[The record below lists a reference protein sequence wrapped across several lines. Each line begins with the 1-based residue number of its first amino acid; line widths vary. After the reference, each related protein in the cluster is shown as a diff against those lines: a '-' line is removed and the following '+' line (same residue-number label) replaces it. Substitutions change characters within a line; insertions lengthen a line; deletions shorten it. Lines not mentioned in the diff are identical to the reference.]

1 MKKTHLLLML
11 ALCATL
17 LASCSA
23 GEPDVTQTQPV
34 PSISPTNTPDE
45 NTVLPGL
52 DDDIILPDGG
62 RNDSTTREAT
72 GVTSMDK
79 ARRVI
84 EQLEEELERLSEVKE
99 AHVIIA
105 GHKAAV
111 ALTFDDGHHAELTPQ
126 VLDVLKRYDA
136 QACFFL
142 VGERI
147 DPGLLRRMDA
157 EGHIVGNHTFSHKG
171 TGPFAPVRSMV
182 TDARRTDDA
191 IAGTL
196 HRRPKLFRP
205 PFGVTNPMIGG
216 MVRRMGYTVIGWS
229 IRSLD
234 TLAGPRSKVVERI
247 RRQLHDGAIILLHDN
262 RTGSPQL
269 AELVLRMLAQEG
281 YEVVRVDKLLN
292 IHAYDNEN

>member
-34 PSISPTNTPDE
+34 PPISPTNTPDE

-111 ALTFDDGHHAELTPQ
+111 ALTFDDQYKAGIDDRFRKI
-126 VLDVLKRYDA
+126 VR
-136 QACFFL
+136 
-142 VGERI
+142 ERI
-147 DPGLLRRMDA
+147 DGVIGGIDTVALTTDKTVMDA
-157 EGHIVGNHTFSHKG
+157 LEALQDRLDSVSDM
-171 TGPFAPVRSMV
+171 S
-182 TDARRTDDA
+182 
-191 IAGTL
+191 
-196 HRRPKLFRP
+196 
-205 PFGVTNPMIGG
+205 
-216 MVRRMGYTVIGWS
+216 
-229 IRSLD
+229 SL
-234 TLAGPRSKVVERI
+234 
-247 RRQLHDGAIILLHDN
+247 Q
-262 RTGSPQL
+262 
-269 AELVLRMLAQEG
+269 AEL
-281 YEVVRVDKLLN
+281 DKILETMN
-292 IHAYDNEN
+292 AASRAKA

>member
-62 RNDSTTREAT
+62 MNDSTTREAT

-111 ALTFDDGHHAELTPQ
+111 ALTFDDQYKAGIDDRFRKI
-126 VLDVLKRYDA
+126 VR
-136 QACFFL
+136 
-142 VGERI
+142 ERI
-147 DPGLLRRMDA
+147 NEMDVNETEKLIFQVMDKELKAIVWLGALLGLL
-157 EGHIVGNHTFSHKG
+157 
-171 TGPFAPVRSMV
+171 
-182 TDARRTDDA
+182 
-191 IAGTL
+191 
-196 HRRPKLFRP
+196 
-205 PFGVTNPMIGG
+205 
-216 MVRRMGYTVIGWS
+216 MGS
-229 IRSLD
+229 IN
-234 TLAGPRSKVVERI
+234 
-247 RRQLHDGAIILLHDN
+247 ILIY
-262 RTGSPQL
+262 P
-269 AELVLRMLAQEG
+269 
-281 YEVVRVDKLLN
+281 
-292 IHAYDNEN
+292 

>member
-1 MKKTHLLLML
+1 ML

-111 ALTFDDGHHAELTPQ
+111 ALTFDDQYKAGIDDRFRKI
-126 VLDVLKRYDA
+126 VR
-136 QACFFL
+136 
-142 VGERI
+142 ERI
-147 DPGLLRRMDA
+147 DGVIGGIDTVALTTDKTVMDA
-157 EGHIVGNHTFSHKG
+157 LEALQDRLDSVSDMSSLQAELDKILETMNAVPKHNAAEQPPRTKRTFS
-171 TGPFAPVRSMV
+171 VWN
-182 TDARRTDDA
+182 A
-191 IAGTL
+191 IAEKTRFL
-196 HRRPKLFRP
+196 L
-205 PFGVTNPMIGG
+205 ISSDGG
-216 MVRRMGYTVIGWS
+216 HS
-229 IRSLD
+229 ASACNHFQRSF
-234 TLAGPRSKVVERI
+234 ASS
-247 RRQLHDGAIILLHDN
+247 GA
-262 RTGSPQL
+262 S
-269 AELVLRMLAQEG
+269 
-281 YEVVRVDKLLN
+281 
-292 IHAYDNEN
+292 

>member
-84 EQLEEELERLSEVKE
+84 EQLEEELERLSEVEE
-99 AHVIIA
+99 AHVSIA

-111 ALTFDDGHHAELTPQ
+111 ALTFDDQYKAGIDDRFRKIVRERIDGVIGGIDTVALTTDKTVMDALGALQERLGRGRGMSSLHAELDKILETMSAASRA
-126 VLDVLKRYDA
+126 KAYRGGA
-136 QACFFL
+136 A
-142 VGERI
+142 
-147 DPGLLRRMDA
+147 
-157 EGHIVGNHTFSHKG
+157 
-171 TGPFAPVRSMV
+171 APNE
-182 TDARRTDDA
+182 AY
-191 IAGTL
+191 
-196 HRRPKLFRP
+196 LFRVECNRGKDTFP
-205 PFGVTNPMIGG
+205 SDF
-216 MVRRMGYTVIGWS
+216 VRRRAFRLG
-229 IRSLD
+229 LQPFP
-234 TLAGPRSKVVERI
+234 A
-247 RRQLHDGAIILLHDN
+247 
-262 RTGSPQL
+262 
-269 AELVLRMLAQEG
+269 
-281 YEVVRVDKLLN
+281 
-292 IHAYDNEN
+292 

>member
-62 RNDSTTREAT
+62 MNDSTTREAT

-84 EQLEEELERLSEVKE
+84 EQLEEELERLSEVEE

-111 ALTFDDGHHAELTPQ
+111 ALTFDDQYKAGIDDRFRKI
-126 VLDVLKRYDA
+126 VR
-136 QACFFL
+136 
-142 VGERI
+142 ERI
-147 DPGLLRRMDA
+147 DGVIGGIDTVALTTDKTVMDA
-157 EGHIVGNHTFSHKG
+157 LEALQDRLDSVSDM
-171 TGPFAPVRSMV
+171 S
-182 TDARRTDDA
+182 
-191 IAGTL
+191 
-196 HRRPKLFRP
+196 
-205 PFGVTNPMIGG
+205 
-216 MVRRMGYTVIGWS
+216 
-229 IRSLD
+229 SL
-234 TLAGPRSKVVERI
+234 
-247 RRQLHDGAIILLHDN
+247 Q
-262 RTGSPQL
+262 
-269 AELVLRMLAQEG
+269 AEL
-281 YEVVRVDKLLN
+281 DKILETMN
-292 IHAYDNEN
+292 AASRAKAGFHQTASVI

>member
-34 PSISPTNTPDE
+34 PSISPTHTPDE

-62 RNDSTTREAT
+62 MNDSTTREAT

-84 EQLEEELERLSEVKE
+84 EQLEEELERLSEVEE

-111 ALTFDDGHHAELTPQ
+111 ALTFDDQYKAGIDDRFRKI
-126 VLDVLKRYDA
+126 VR
-136 QACFFL
+136 
-142 VGERI
+142 ERI
-147 DPGLLRRMDA
+147 DGVIGGIDTVALTTDKTVMDA
-157 EGHIVGNHTFSHKG
+157 LEALQDRLDSVSDM
-171 TGPFAPVRSMV
+171 S
-182 TDARRTDDA
+182 
-191 IAGTL
+191 
-196 HRRPKLFRP
+196 
-205 PFGVTNPMIGG
+205 
-216 MVRRMGYTVIGWS
+216 
-229 IRSLD
+229 SL
-234 TLAGPRSKVVERI
+234 
-247 RRQLHDGAIILLHDN
+247 Q
-262 RTGSPQL
+262 
-269 AELVLRMLAQEG
+269 AEL
-281 YEVVRVDKLLN
+281 DKILETMN
-292 IHAYDNEN
+292 AASRAKA

>member
-111 ALTFDDGHHAELTPQ
+111 ALTFDDQYKAGIDDRFRKI
-126 VLDVLKRYDA
+126 VR
-136 QACFFL
+136 
-142 VGERI
+142 ERI
-147 DPGLLRRMDA
+147 DGVIGGIDTVALTTDKTVMDA
-157 EGHIVGNHTFSHKG
+157 LEALQDRLDSVSDVVPASGAGQDSRNDERREPCQSITRRSSRPERSV
-171 TGPFAPVRSMV
+171 PFPC
-182 TDARRTDDA
+182 
-191 IAGTL
+191 
-196 HRRPKLFRP
+196 
-205 PFGVTNPMIGG
+205 G
-216 MVRRMGYTVIGWS
+216 MQSRKRHVS
-229 IRSLD
+229 F
-234 TLAGPRSKVVERI
+234 
-247 RRQLHDGAIILLHDN
+247 
-262 RTGSPQL
+262 
-269 AELVLRMLAQEG
+269 
-281 YEVVRVDKLLN
+281 
-292 IHAYDNEN
+292 

>member
-23 GEPDVTQTQPV
+23 GEPDVTQPQPV

-62 RNDSTTREAT
+62 RNDSMTREAT

-111 ALTFDDGHHAELTPQ
+111 ALTFDDQYKAGIDDRFRKI
-126 VLDVLKRYDA
+126 VR
-136 QACFFL
+136 
-142 VGERI
+142 ERI
-147 DPGLLRRMDA
+147 DTVALTTDKTVMDA
-157 EGHIVGNHTFSHKG
+157 LEALQDRLDSVSDM
-171 TGPFAPVRSMV
+171 S
-182 TDARRTDDA
+182 
-191 IAGTL
+191 
-196 HRRPKLFRP
+196 
-205 PFGVTNPMIGG
+205 
-216 MVRRMGYTVIGWS
+216 
-229 IRSLD
+229 SL
-234 TLAGPRSKVVERI
+234 
-247 RRQLHDGAIILLHDN
+247 Q
-262 RTGSPQL
+262 
-269 AELVLRMLAQEG
+269 AEL
-281 YEVVRVDKLLN
+281 DKILETMN
-292 IHAYDNEN
+292 AASRAKA

>member
-23 GEPDVTQTQPV
+23 GEPDVTQTRPV
-34 PSISPTNTPDE
+34 PSISPTNMPDE

-62 RNDSTTREAT
+62 MNDTTTREAT

-111 ALTFDDGHHAELTPQ
+111 DDQYKAGIDDRFRKI
-126 VLDVLKRYDA
+126 VR
-136 QACFFL
+136 
-142 VGERI
+142 ERI
-147 DPGLLRRMDA
+147 DGVIGGIDTVALTTDKTVMDA
-157 EGHIVGNHTFSHKG
+157 LEALQDRLDSVSDM
-171 TGPFAPVRSMV
+171 S
-182 TDARRTDDA
+182 
-191 IAGTL
+191 
-196 HRRPKLFRP
+196 
-205 PFGVTNPMIGG
+205 
-216 MVRRMGYTVIGWS
+216 
-229 IRSLD
+229 SL
-234 TLAGPRSKVVERI
+234 
-247 RRQLHDGAIILLHDN
+247 Q
-262 RTGSPQL
+262 
-269 AELVLRMLAQEG
+269 AEL
-281 YEVVRVDKLLN
+281 DKILETMN
-292 IHAYDNEN
+292 AASRAKA

>member
-23 GEPDVTQTQPV
+23 GEPDATQTQPV
-34 PSISPTNTPDE
+34 PSINPTNMPNE

-62 RNDSTTREAT
+62 MNDSTTREAT

-111 ALTFDDGHHAELTPQ
+111 ALTFDDQYKAGIDDRFRKI
-126 VLDVLKRYDA
+126 VR
-136 QACFFL
+136 
-142 VGERI
+142 ERI
-147 DPGLLRRMDA
+147 DGVIGGIDTVALTTDKTVMDA
-157 EGHIVGNHTFSHKG
+157 LEALQDRLDSVSDM
-171 TGPFAPVRSMV
+171 S
-182 TDARRTDDA
+182 
-191 IAGTL
+191 
-196 HRRPKLFRP
+196 
-205 PFGVTNPMIGG
+205 
-216 MVRRMGYTVIGWS
+216 
-229 IRSLD
+229 SL
-234 TLAGPRSKVVERI
+234 
-247 RRQLHDGAIILLHDN
+247 Q
-262 RTGSPQL
+262 
-269 AELVLRMLAQEG
+269 AEL
-281 YEVVRVDKLLN
+281 DKILETMN
-292 IHAYDNEN
+292 AASRAKA

>member
-34 PSISPTNTPDE
+34 PSISPTNMPDE

-62 RNDSTTREAT
+62 MNDSTTREAT

-84 EQLEEELERLSEVKE
+84 EQLEEELERLSEVEE

-111 ALTFDDGHHAELTPQ
+111 ALAFDDQYKAGIDDRFRKI
-126 VLDVLKRYDA
+126 VR
-136 QACFFL
+136 
-142 VGERI
+142 ERI
-147 DPGLLRRMDA
+147 DGVIGGIDTVALTTDKTVMDA
-157 EGHIVGNHTFSHKG
+157 LEALQDRLDSVSDM
-171 TGPFAPVRSMV
+171 S
-182 TDARRTDDA
+182 
-191 IAGTL
+191 
-196 HRRPKLFRP
+196 
-205 PFGVTNPMIGG
+205 
-216 MVRRMGYTVIGWS
+216 
-229 IRSLD
+229 SL
-234 TLAGPRSKVVERI
+234 
-247 RRQLHDGAIILLHDN
+247 Q
-262 RTGSPQL
+262 
-269 AELVLRMLAQEG
+269 AELDLSL
-281 YEVVRVDKLLN
+281 
-292 IHAYDNEN
+292 IHI

>member
-111 ALTFDDGHHAELTPQ
+111 ALTFDDQYKAGIDDRFRKI
-126 VLDVLKRYDA
+126 VR
-136 QACFFL
+136 
-142 VGERI
+142 ERI
-147 DPGLLRRMDA
+147 DGVIGGIDTVALTTDKTVMDA
-157 EGHIVGNHTFSHKG
+157 LEALQDRLDSVSDM
-171 TGPFAPVRSMV
+171 S
-182 TDARRTDDA
+182 
-191 IAGTL
+191 
-196 HRRPKLFRP
+196 
-205 PFGVTNPMIGG
+205 
-216 MVRRMGYTVIGWS
+216 
-229 IRSLD
+229 SL
-234 TLAGPRSKVVERI
+234 
-247 RRQLHDGAIILLHDN
+247 Q
-262 RTGSPQL
+262 
-269 AELVLRMLAQEG
+269 AEL
-281 YEVVRVDKLLN
+281 DKILETMN
-292 IHAYDNEN
+292 AASRAKHNAAEQPPERSVPFPCGMQSRKRHVSF

>member
-79 ARRVI
+79 ARHVI

-111 ALTFDDGHHAELTPQ
+111 ALTFDDQYKAGIDDRFRKI
-126 VLDVLKRYDA
+126 VR
-136 QACFFL
+136 
-142 VGERI
+142 ERI
-147 DPGLLRRMDA
+147 DGVIGGIDTVALTTDKTVMDA
-157 EGHIVGNHTFSHKG
+157 LEALQDRLDSVSDM
-171 TGPFAPVRSMV
+171 S
-182 TDARRTDDA
+182 
-191 IAGTL
+191 
-196 HRRPKLFRP
+196 
-205 PFGVTNPMIGG
+205 
-216 MVRRMGYTVIGWS
+216 
-229 IRSLD
+229 SL
-234 TLAGPRSKVVERI
+234 
-247 RRQLHDGAIILLHDN
+247 Q
-262 RTGSPQL
+262 
-269 AELVLRMLAQEG
+269 AEL
-281 YEVVRVDKLLN
+281 DKILETM
-292 IHAYDNEN
+292 HAASRAKA

>member
-111 ALTFDDGHHAELTPQ
+111 ALTFDDQYKAGI
-126 VLDVLKRYDA
+126 
-136 QACFFL
+136 
-142 VGERI
+142 GERI
-147 DPGLLRRMDA
+147 DGVIGGIDTVALTTDKTVMDA
-157 EGHIVGNHTFSHKG
+157 LEALQDRLDSVSDM
-171 TGPFAPVRSMV
+171 S
-182 TDARRTDDA
+182 
-191 IAGTL
+191 
-196 HRRPKLFRP
+196 
-205 PFGVTNPMIGG
+205 
-216 MVRRMGYTVIGWS
+216 
-229 IRSLD
+229 SL
-234 TLAGPRSKVVERI
+234 
-247 RRQLHDGAIILLHDN
+247 Q
-262 RTGSPQL
+262 
-269 AELVLRMLAQEG
+269 AEL
-281 YEVVRVDKLLN
+281 DKILETMN
-292 IHAYDNEN
+292 AASRAKA

>member
-17 LASCSA
+17 LATCSA

-34 PSISPTNTPDE
+34 PSISPANTPDE

-84 EQLEEELERLSEVKE
+84 EQLEEELERLSEVEE

-111 ALTFDDGHHAELTPQ
+111 ALTFDDQYKAGSVIGGIDTVALTTDKTVMDALEALQDRLDSVSDMSSLQAEL
-126 VLDVLKRYDA
+126 DK
-136 QACFFL
+136 
-142 VGERI
+142 
-147 DPGLLRRMDA
+147 
-157 EGHIVGNHTFSHKG
+157 
-171 TGPFAPVRSMV
+171 
-182 TDARRTDDA
+182 
-191 IAGTL
+191 
-196 HRRPKLFRP
+196 
-205 PFGVTNPMIGG
+205 
-216 MVRRMGYTVIGWS
+216 
-229 IRSLD
+229 
-234 TLAGPRSKVVERI
+234 
-247 RRQLHDGAIILLHDN
+247 ILETMN
-262 RTGSPQL
+262 AASR
-269 AELVLRMLAQEG
+269 AKA
-281 YEVVRVDKLLN
+281 
-292 IHAYDNEN
+292 

>member
-111 ALTFDDGHHAELTPQ
+111 ALTFDDQYKAGIDDRFRKI
-126 VLDVLKRYDA
+126 VR
-136 QACFFL
+136 
-142 VGERI
+142 ERI
-147 DPGLLRRMDA
+147 DGVIGGIKTVMDA
-157 EGHIVGNHTFSHKG
+157 LEALQDRLDSVSDM
-171 TGPFAPVRSMV
+171 S
-182 TDARRTDDA
+182 
-191 IAGTL
+191 
-196 HRRPKLFRP
+196 
-205 PFGVTNPMIGG
+205 
-216 MVRRMGYTVIGWS
+216 
-229 IRSLD
+229 SL
-234 TLAGPRSKVVERI
+234 
-247 RRQLHDGAIILLHDN
+247 Q
-262 RTGSPQL
+262 
-269 AELVLRMLAQEG
+269 AEL
-281 YEVVRVDKLLN
+281 DKILETMN
-292 IHAYDNEN
+292 AASRAKA

>member
-23 GEPDVTQTQPV
+23 GEPDATQTQPV

-62 RNDSTTREAT
+62 MNDSTTREAT

-111 ALTFDDGHHAELTPQ
+111 ALTFDDQYKAGIDDRFRKI
-126 VLDVLKRYDA
+126 VR
-136 QACFFL
+136 
-142 VGERI
+142 ERI
-147 DPGLLRRMDA
+147 DGVIGGIDTVALTTDKTVMDA
-157 EGHIVGNHTFSHKG
+157 LEALQDRLDSVSDM
-171 TGPFAPVRSMV
+171 S
-182 TDARRTDDA
+182 
-191 IAGTL
+191 
-196 HRRPKLFRP
+196 
-205 PFGVTNPMIGG
+205 
-216 MVRRMGYTVIGWS
+216 
-229 IRSLD
+229 SL
-234 TLAGPRSKVVERI
+234 
-247 RRQLHDGAIILLHDN
+247 Q
-262 RTGSPQL
+262 
-269 AELVLRMLAQEG
+269 AELDLSL
-281 YEVVRVDKLLN
+281 
-292 IHAYDNEN
+292 IHISEPTRPY

>member
-62 RNDSTTREAT
+62 RNDSMTREAT

-84 EQLEEELERLSEVKE
+84 EQLEEELERLSEVEE

-111 ALTFDDGHHAELTPQ
+111 ALTFDDQYKAGIDDRFRKI
-126 VLDVLKRYDA
+126 VR
-136 QACFFL
+136 
-142 VGERI
+142 ERI
-147 DPGLLRRMDA
+147 DGVIGGIDTVALTTDKTVMDA
-157 EGHIVGNHTFSHKG
+157 LEALQDRLDSGAGQDSRNDERREPCQSITRRSSRPERSV
-171 TGPFAPVRSMV
+171 PFPW
-182 TDARRTDDA
+182 
-191 IAGTL
+191 
-196 HRRPKLFRP
+196 
-205 PFGVTNPMIGG
+205 G
-216 MVRRMGYTVIGWS
+216 MQSRKRHVS
-229 IRSLD
+229 F
-234 TLAGPRSKVVERI
+234 
-247 RRQLHDGAIILLHDN
+247 
-262 RTGSPQL
+262 
-269 AELVLRMLAQEG
+269 
-281 YEVVRVDKLLN
+281 
-292 IHAYDNEN
+292 

>member
-23 GEPDVTQTQPV
+23 GAPDVTQTQPV

-111 ALTFDDGHHAELTPQ
+111 ALTLS
-126 VLDVLKRYDA
+126 L
-136 QACFFL
+136 
-142 VGERI
+142 I
-147 DPGLLRRMDA
+147 
-157 EGHIVGNHTFSHKG
+157 HI
-171 TGPFAPVRSMV
+171 
-182 TDARRTDDA
+182 
-191 IAGTL
+191 
-196 HRRPKLFRP
+196 
-205 PFGVTNPMIGG
+205 
-216 MVRRMGYTVIGWS
+216 
-229 IRSLD
+229 
-234 TLAGPRSKVVERI
+234 
-247 RRQLHDGAIILLHDN
+247 
-262 RTGSPQL
+262 
-269 AELVLRMLAQEG
+269 
-281 YEVVRVDKLLN
+281 
-292 IHAYDNEN
+292 

>member
-23 GEPDVTQTQPV
+23 GEPDATQTQPV
-34 PSISPTNTPDE
+34 PSISPTNMPDE

-62 RNDSTTREAT
+62 MNDSTTREST

-111 ALTFDDGHHAELTPQ
+111 ALTFDDQYKAGIDDRFRKI
-126 VLDVLKRYDA
+126 VR
-136 QACFFL
+136 
-142 VGERI
+142 ERI
-147 DPGLLRRMDA
+147 DGVIGGIDTVALTTDKTVMDA
-157 EGHIVGNHTFSHKG
+157 LEALQGEPALMQSVTRAGQDSRNDERREPCQSITRRSSRPERSV
-171 TGPFAPVRSMV
+171 PFPCGMRSRKRHV
-182 TDARRTDDA
+182 S
-191 IAGTL
+191 
-196 HRRPKLFRP
+196 F
-205 PFGVTNPMIGG
+205 
-216 MVRRMGYTVIGWS
+216 
-229 IRSLD
+229 
-234 TLAGPRSKVVERI
+234 
-247 RRQLHDGAIILLHDN
+247 
-262 RTGSPQL
+262 
-269 AELVLRMLAQEG
+269 
-281 YEVVRVDKLLN
+281 
-292 IHAYDNEN
+292 

>member
-84 EQLEEELERLSEVKE
+84 ERLSEVKE

-111 ALTFDDGHHAELTPQ
+111 ALTFDDQYKAGIDDRFRKI
-126 VLDVLKRYDA
+126 VR
-136 QACFFL
+136 
-142 VGERI
+142 ERI
-147 DPGLLRRMDA
+147 DGVIGGIDTVALTTDKTVMDA
-157 EGHIVGNHTFSHKG
+157 LEALQDRLDSVSDM
-171 TGPFAPVRSMV
+171 S
-182 TDARRTDDA
+182 
-191 IAGTL
+191 
-196 HRRPKLFRP
+196 
-205 PFGVTNPMIGG
+205 
-216 MVRRMGYTVIGWS
+216 
-229 IRSLD
+229 SL
-234 TLAGPRSKVVERI
+234 
-247 RRQLHDGAIILLHDN
+247 Q
-262 RTGSPQL
+262 
-269 AELVLRMLAQEG
+269 AEL
-281 YEVVRVDKLLN
+281 DKILETMN
-292 IHAYDNEN
+292 AASRAKA

>member
-62 RNDSTTREAT
+62 MNDSTTREAT

-111 ALTFDDGHHAELTPQ
+111 ALTFDDQYKAGIDDRFRKI
-126 VLDVLKRYDA
+126 VR
-136 QACFFL
+136 
-142 VGERI
+142 ERI
-147 DPGLLRRMDA
+147 DGVIGGIDTVALTTDKTVMDA
-157 EGHIVGNHTFSHKG
+157 LEALQDRLDSVSDM
-171 TGPFAPVRSMV
+171 S
-182 TDARRTDDA
+182 
-191 IAGTL
+191 
-196 HRRPKLFRP
+196 
-205 PFGVTNPMIGG
+205 
-216 MVRRMGYTVIGWS
+216 
-229 IRSLD
+229 SL
-234 TLAGPRSKVVERI
+234 
-247 RRQLHDGAIILLHDN
+247 Q
-262 RTGSPQL
+262 
-269 AELVLRMLAQEG
+269 AELDKILETMNAASRAKASVSYTHLRAHET
-281 YEVVRVDKLLN
+281 
-292 IHAYDNEN
+292 

>member
-111 ALTFDDGHHAELTPQ
+111 ALTFDDQYKAGIDDRFRKI
-126 VLDVLKRYDA
+126 VR
-136 QACFFL
+136 
-142 VGERI
+142 ERI
-147 DPGLLRRMDA
+147 DGVIGGIDTVALTTDKTVMDA
-157 EGHIVGNHTFSHKG
+157 LEALQDRLDSVSDMSSLQAELDKILETMNAAEPCQSITRRSSRPERSVPFPCGN
-171 TGPFAPVRSMV
+171 
-182 TDARRTDDA
+182 A
-191 IAGTL
+191 IAEKTRFL
-196 HRRPKLFRP
+196 LIF
-205 PFGVTNPMIGG
+205 
-216 MVRRMGYTVIGWS
+216 VRRRAFRLG
-229 IRSLD
+229 LQPFP
-234 TLAGPRSKVVERI
+234 A
-247 RRQLHDGAIILLHDN
+247 
-262 RTGSPQL
+262 
-269 AELVLRMLAQEG
+269 
-281 YEVVRVDKLLN
+281 
-292 IHAYDNEN
+292 

>member
-23 GEPDVTQTQPV
+23 GEPDATQTQPV
-34 PSISPTNTPDE
+34 PDE

-62 RNDSTTREAT
+62 MNDSTTREAT

-111 ALTFDDGHHAELTPQ
+111 ALTFDDQYKAGIDDRFRKI
-126 VLDVLKRYDA
+126 VR
-136 QACFFL
+136 
-142 VGERI
+142 ERI
-147 DPGLLRRMDA
+147 DGVIGGIDTVALTTDKTVMDA
-157 EGHIVGNHTFSHKG
+157 LEALQDRLDSVSDM
-171 TGPFAPVRSMV
+171 S
-182 TDARRTDDA
+182 
-191 IAGTL
+191 
-196 HRRPKLFRP
+196 
-205 PFGVTNPMIGG
+205 
-216 MVRRMGYTVIGWS
+216 
-229 IRSLD
+229 SL
-234 TLAGPRSKVVERI
+234 
-247 RRQLHDGAIILLHDN
+247 Q
-262 RTGSPQL
+262 
-269 AELVLRMLAQEG
+269 AEL
-281 YEVVRVDKLLN
+281 DKILETMN
-292 IHAYDNEN
+292 AASRAKA

>member
-111 ALTFDDGHHAELTPQ
+111 ALTFDDRFRKI
-126 VLDVLKRYDA
+126 VR
-136 QACFFL
+136 
-142 VGERI
+142 ERI
-147 DPGLLRRMDA
+147 DGVIGGIDTVALTTDKTVMDA
-157 EGHIVGNHTFSHKG
+157 LEALQDRLDSVSDM
-171 TGPFAPVRSMV
+171 S
-182 TDARRTDDA
+182 
-191 IAGTL
+191 
-196 HRRPKLFRP
+196 
-205 PFGVTNPMIGG
+205 
-216 MVRRMGYTVIGWS
+216 
-229 IRSLD
+229 SL
-234 TLAGPRSKVVERI
+234 
-247 RRQLHDGAIILLHDN
+247 Q
-262 RTGSPQL
+262 
-269 AELVLRMLAQEG
+269 AEL
-281 YEVVRVDKLLN
+281 DKILETMN
-292 IHAYDNEN
+292 AASRAKA